1 MTPPRRTFVTA
12 CGCVVGNPRPP
23 RQQEGS
29 TALTIAA
36 APSLVTRPRTHAR
49 TNAPPSARLS
59 SLLQR
64 RRRAQMGCPQA
75 MHRDAKEYTQFSGF
89 SRVFFAKDNVSLSLP
104 RPASCSTTT
113 TINTLITSPTLY
125 STPDIQR
132 LVLPLQDKTPLTKPP
147 KLHSLRIP
155 QSI

>member
-49 TNAPPSARLS
+49 TNAPPSAPVCLPCCNAAAGHRWAAHKQCTGMLRNIHNFLDFLAFS
-59 SLLQR
+59 SQR
-64 RRRAQMGCPQA
+64 TMFHCPCHA
-75 MHRDAKEYTQFSGF
+75 LPAAPPPPPLIR
-89 SRVFFAKDNVSLSLP
+89 SLHP
-104 RPASCSTTT
+104 QHC
-113 TINTLITSPTLY
+113 
-125 STPDIQR
+125 
-132 LVLPLQDKTPLTKPP
+132 TPLLIFNDSYSPYKTR
-147 KLHSLRIP
+147 HR
-155 QSI
+155 